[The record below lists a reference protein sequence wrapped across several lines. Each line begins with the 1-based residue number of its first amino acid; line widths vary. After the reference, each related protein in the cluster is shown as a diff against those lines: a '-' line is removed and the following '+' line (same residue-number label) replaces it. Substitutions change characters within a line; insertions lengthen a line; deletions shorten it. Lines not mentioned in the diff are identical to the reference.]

1 MQNIPLKAVPNQS
14 FTVTLDNNQWDFTI
28 KSTNGTVSVSL
39 TRNNVVILS
48 NARAVGNTKI
58 IPAEYQ
64 EAGNFMIVVQGF
76 HLPDYTQFGVTQTLI
91 YISAAELAILRLP
104 PSVPITAAFFNP
116 DAALPL
122 RFAPQGYNAQPPLGG
137 WGEGAWGDGY
147 WGG

>member
-1 MQNIPLKAVPNQS
+1 MQTIPIKTVPNQS

-39 TRNNVVILS
+39 TFNNVALLS

-64 EAGNFMIVVQGF
+64 EDGNFMIVVQNF
-76 HLPDYTQFGVTQTLI
+76 ELPDYTQFGITQALI
-91 YISAAELAILRLP
+91 YVSAAELAVIRQP
-104 PSVPITAAFFNP
+104 PTLPITAAFFNP
-116 DAALPL
+116 DGPLPL
-122 RFAPQGYNAQPPLGG
+122 RFAPQGYTALPPPGG
-137 WGEGAWGDGY
+137 WGEGGWGDGL

>member
-1 MQNIPLKAVPNQS
+1 MQSIPLKALPNQAFS
-14 FTVTLDNNQWDFTI
+14 VTLDDNQWDFVI
-28 KSTNGTVSVSL
+28 KSTNGTVSISL
-39 TRNNVVILS
+39 TRNAELILS

-58 IPAEYQ
+58 IPSEYE
-64 EAGNFMIVVQGF
+64 EAGNFMIVVQNF
-76 HLPDYTQFGVTQTLI
+76 ELPNYTKFDVTQTLI
-91 YISAAELAILRLP
+91 YGSAAELAALRLP

-137 WGEGAWGDGY
+137 WGESGWGDGY